1 MSIVSAPHA
10 VTPAGFAGPRSDT
23 SAPHI
28 VTRGVAVDFVHD
40 GLRQRVLTDID
51 LAIPKGSFVSL
62 IGASGCGK
70 STLLKVLAGLL
81 RPTHG
86 DVTVAGLAPQQA
98 ARQRMI
104 GLVFQDATLLPCKN
118 ALENAAFL
126 HMTGER
132 STARDIA
139 MARARDMLR
148 LVGLDG
154 AEGKRPAQLSGG
166 MRQRVAIARALALDP
181 EVLLMDEPFGALDA
195 ITREEMRQC
204 LLDIWERTGKTV
216 VLVTHSI
223 DEAVFLS
230 REVHVL
236 GGRPAR
242 IVETIAVTLPDPRT
256 DACLTDP
263 AFTSAEARL
272 RALLIESHHRTA
284 CSMTAA
290 DNSTG
295 DTAAVERSLVGTRG
309 AAVSGVFPAVG
320 LAVAVLVVWELAVR
334 LFKIPTFVFRR
345 LQPLQR
351 HWSSRAPRS
360 RPPAR
365 RRRSRC
371 CSGLCWRRWSGSR
384 SRW

>member
-62 IGASGCGK
+62 IGVSGCGK

-104 GLVFQDATLLPCKN
+104 GLVFQDATLLPWKN

-126 HMTGER
+126 QMTGER

-272 RALLIESHHRTA
+272 RALLIESHRT
-284 CSMTAA
+284 
-290 DNSTG
+290 G
-295 DTAAVERSLVGTRG
+295 R
-309 AAVSGVFPAVG
+309 
-320 LAVAVLVVWELAVR
+320 
-334 LFKIPTFVFRR
+334 
-345 LQPLQR
+345 
-351 HWSSRAPRS
+351 RAP
-360 RPPAR
+360 
-365 RRRSRC
+365 
-371 CSGLCWRRWSGSR
+371 
-384 SRW
+384 